1 MKKWVENKYLVLIQN
16 HHYMN
21 TVYYNRVVLLIIIKR
36 STQLS
41 IYQADNL
48 ANPQDLSPIFND
60 QEHKTIEML
69 SSSE

>member
-1 MKKWVENKYLVLIQN
+1 MKKWVENKYLVFTQD

-41 IYQADNL
+41 IYQTHNL
-48 ANPQDLSPIFND
+48 ANPQDLSPILNG
-60 QEHKTIEML
+60 QEHKMKEL
-69 SSSE
+69 FSSSE

>member
-1 MKKWVENKYLVLIQN
+1 
-16 HHYMN
+16 MN

-60 QEHKTIEML
+60 QEHKTIEL
-69 SSSE
+69 FSSSE